1 MNNNEK
7 FEEIYSRIIEN
18 NKDLEKYRIKAKNEK
33 IRTWIL
39 RIIFYSIGVILIPIL
54 NEMFHEPFKITFE
67 IVATYWTTILSID
80 LVFWLTKE
88 IRKTE
93 IKEYKYEFQRIIKE
107 LLDSFEEKLN
117 YSPKGDRKILN
128 ISYRDAK
135 FQANEW
141 RIWKCEDLIEGTLR
155 NGSDFSMADI
165 MTKYESNASETVDVE
180 ELDEIS
186 HLVQGEGWGAFN
198 GIFAMAQL
206 PKSINTQLYIR
217 VDMKDQK
224 SVLARKIN
232 PPFEDSLR
240 VEVDS
245 PEFEKIFDVYCTD
258 KIIAMRLLTSD
269 IMELLVDFKK
279 EIKMDYEIT
288 IKDDMLYIRFM
299 SGKTFE
305 PANVMKNSLDKSTLY
320 KYYRI
325 LELTFELTNKLI
337 KTIKEMEE

>member
-1 MNNNEK
+1 MNSNEK

-33 IRTWIL
+33 IKAWIL
-39 RIIFYSIGVILIPIL
+39 RIIFYSIGVILIPFL
-54 NEMFHEPFKITFE
+54 NGIFHEPFTITLV
-67 IVATYWTTILSID
+67 ITATYWITILSID
-80 LVFWLTKE
+80 LFFWMTKG

-93 IKEYKYEFQRIIKE
+93 IKEYKYEFQKIIEE
-107 LLDSFEEKLN
+107 LLDSFEENLN
-117 YSPKGDRKILN
+117 YFPTGDRNILN
-128 ISYRDAK
+128 ISYKDAK

-141 RIWKCEDLIEGTLR
+141 EILKCEDLIEGTLR
-155 NGSDFSMADI
+155 NNSIFSMAEI
-165 MTKYESNASETVDVE
+165 ITKYESKTSEMWEIE

-186 HLVQGEGWGAFN
+186 QMVQGAFN
-198 GIFAMAQL
+198 GIFARAQL
-206 PKSINTQLYIR
+206 PNSINAKLYLR
-217 VDMKDQK
+217 VDMKDKK
-224 SVLARKIN
+224 SILEKKLN
-232 PPFEDSLR
+232 PPFDEHLR
-240 VEVDS
+240 VELDS
-245 PEFEKIFDVYCTD
+245 LEFEKIFDVYCTD

-279 EIKMDYEIT
+279 EIQMDYEIT

-337 KTIKEMEE
+337 KIIKEMEE